1 VRGLLSGSIA
11 KKMGLTIESSK
22 NEAGDRTYRIAQ

>member
-1 VRGLLSGSIA
+1 MHYVTRSSIA